1 MIADHYLRLRTELEN
16 ALALLLQFASDL
28 ERDPVML
35 ETIQG
40 LIRDAREPFL
50 FVVVGE
56 VKAGKSSLLNA
67 LFGQEFCRVDLLPA
81 TDRVYIFK
89 YGTDEQSVDVSP
101 QLGRRAAT
109 AKRGHFRAPSAAA
122 DNGRRS
128 CR

>member
-1 MIADHYLRLRTELEN
+1 MIADHYLRLRTELEI
-16 ALALLLQFASDL
+16 ALASLLQLASEL

-40 LIRDAREPFL
+40 LIRDAKEPFL

-89 YGTDEQSVDVSP
+89 YGTNEQSVDVSP
-101 QLGRRAAT
+101 QLT
-109 AKRGHFRAPSAAA
+109 
-122 DNGRRS
+122 
-128 CR
+128 

>member
-1 MIADHYLRLRTELEN
+1 LRLRTELEN
-16 ALALLLQFASDL
+16 ALASLLQLAPEL

-67 LFGQEFCRVDLLPA
+67 LFGQSFA
-81 TDRVYIFK
+81 
-89 YGTDEQSVDVSP
+89 QSI
-101 QLGRRAAT
+101 
-109 AKRGHFRAPSAAA
+109 
-122 DNGRRS
+122 S
-128 CR
+128 CRRPTAFTFSKYARTSNPSMSRLN

>member
-1 MIADHYLRLRTELEN
+1 MIADHYLRLQTELEN
-16 ALALLLQFASDL
+16 ALASLLQLASEL

-67 LFGQEFCRVDLLPA
+67 LFGQEFCRVDLFAGYRPRLHFQ
-81 TDRVYIFK
+81 IWH
-89 YGTDEQSVDVSP
+89 
-101 QLGRRAAT
+101 GRTIR
-109 AKRGHFRAPSAAA
+109 
-122 DNGRRS
+122 
-128 CR
+128 